1 MRSILL
7 AAAAA
12 AAVAGSAHAWEQ
24 MEARPPVFVPHG
36 PFMVAVDP
44 NGIIVN
50 SQRPMILYPKEFSAM
65 AQETAPLTADCPRPT
80 AQEDKEC
87 NKTKPLPRSR
97 PK

>member
-12 AAVAGSAHAWEQ
+12 AVVATSAHAWEQ
-24 MEARPPVFVPHG
+24 MEARPPVFVRHG
-36 PFMVAVDP
+36 PFMAAVDP
-44 NGIIVN
+44 DGIIVN

-65 AQETAPLTADCPRPT
+65 AQETAPLTADCLRP
-80 AQEDKEC
+80 AAEDKQC
-87 NKTKPLPRSR
+87 NETKPLPRSR